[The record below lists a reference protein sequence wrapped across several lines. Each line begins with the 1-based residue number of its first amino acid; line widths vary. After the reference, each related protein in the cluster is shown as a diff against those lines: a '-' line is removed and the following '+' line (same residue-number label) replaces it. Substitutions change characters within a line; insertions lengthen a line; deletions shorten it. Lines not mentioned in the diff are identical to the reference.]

1 MFTSLLVP
9 PLLFFALGFVAHL
22 LRSDLHLPKNAITML
37 SVYLMIGIGLQ
48 GGAELMHLDLSAS
61 LQAVLAGI
69 CFGLLQPM
77 IAYHVLHRYGCI
89 DRVNAA
95 AIAAHYGSVSVGT
108 FLSATA
114 FLTALD
120 VSYEPYPLIM
130 LAIMEVPA
138 IIVGL
143 FLVNRADVVQKVK
156 KKTFAWGPI
165 LHKAATNG
173 SVVLLLG
180 SMVIGGLC
188 TDGALQAISP
198 FYSGIFS
205 GMLTL
210 FLLGMGIEAAS
221 HLRDFKEAGWFF
233 AAFGTLLP
241 LCFGFIGVVVGAKVL
256 ALSAGGAML
265 VGVLAAS
272 ASYIAVPSAMRLA
285 VPEANPSLYLTLSLG
300 ITFPFNVVIGIP
312 LYWRFAQMVVG

>member
-1 MFTSLLVP
+1 MFSNLLVP

-22 LRSDLHLPKNAITML
+22 FRSDLHLPKSAITML

-48 GGAELMHLDLSAS
+48 GGVELMHVNLAS
-61 LQAVLAGI
+61 SLLAVFAGI
-69 CFGLLQPM
+69 CFGVIQPL
-77 IAYHVLHRYGCI
+77 IAYHVLHYYGAI

-114 FLTALD
+114 FLAAMEVT
-120 VSYEPYPLIM
+120 YEPYPLIM

-143 FLVNRADVVQKVK
+143 LLVNRTGVAK
-156 KKTFAWGPI
+156 KAKRAAVSWGPV

-188 TDGALQAISP
+188 SESALQAMSP

-221 HLRDFKEAGWFF
+221 HLRDFKQAGWFF

-241 LCFGFIGVVVGAKVL
+241 LCFGLVGVFVGAQLL
-256 ALSAGGAML
+256 AFSAGGAML

-300 ITFPFNVVIGIP
+300 ITFPFNVVVGIP
-312 LYWRFAQMVVG
+312 IYWRFAQIFI

>member
-48 GGAELMHLDLSAS
+48 GGAELMHLDLSSS
-61 LQAVLAGI
+61 LIAVLAGI
-69 CFGLLQPM
+69 AFGLIQPL
-77 IAYHVLHRYGCI
+77 IAYAVLHGYGSVDKI
-89 DRVNAA
+89 NAA

-114 FLTALD
+114 FLGTMG
-120 VSYEPYPLIM
+120 VEYEPYPLIM
-130 LAIMEVPA
+130 LAVMEVPA

-143 FLVNRADVVQKVK
+143 FLINRAGVAKKAKQKAL
-156 KKTFAWGPI
+156 AWGAV

-180 SMVIGGLC
+180 GMLIGGIC
-188 TDGALQAISP
+188 SDASLQAMSP

-221 HLRDFKEAGWFF
+221 HLRDFKEAGWFY

-241 LCFGFIGVVVGAKVL
+241 LLFGCFGVFVGAQL
-256 ALSAGGAML
+256 LGFSAGGSML

-312 LYWRFAQMVVG
+312 VYWRVAQLLLG